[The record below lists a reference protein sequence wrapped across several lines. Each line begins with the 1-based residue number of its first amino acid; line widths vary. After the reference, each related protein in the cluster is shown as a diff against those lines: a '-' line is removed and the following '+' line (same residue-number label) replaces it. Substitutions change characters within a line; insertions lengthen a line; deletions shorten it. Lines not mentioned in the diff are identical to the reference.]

1 MRAATR
7 CCATERGK
15 NMRIDEELVRAASVN
30 PTKKSTQ
37 MSIVQMCEKIEDQT
51 ISLPLYQRDLSW
63 TLDKCIDLLN
73 YQLLGKAPVSPISL
87 NEINNVEACV
97 PQVSFIDREII
108 EDVKYGQL
116 SVVDGQQRLTTNYK
130 AYSNH
135 EDFRNI
141 VLDLGKGRFVK
152 TEIAIKNNQIPVG
165 IVLNKSDSV
174 LFEYAKKKTTI
185 GKPEVMAVL
194 LQVRSKIKN
203 YNYTINSAEDLDE
216 NEQIE
221 WFEVLNN
228 AGSRVS
234 IIQMR
239 FSKLRAHG
247 IDIYK
252 QYTSV
257 FNSRLTDIGYDFF
270 TPEKTTVSY
279 PIAALNPAYE
289 IITGKG
295 HSNNYAPIPSD
306 TKENQLCNLE
316 PNKLRICLE
325 KTLDIQDKVIDFILN
340 NSLKQPDRIDYINY
354 LIGYMVFNGSGM
366 DEDKREKL
374 IAWYNTVDFTNKS
387 NSDRREMY
395 TKLLKL

>member
-1 MRAATR
+1 
-7 CCATERGK
+7 
-15 NMRIDEELVRAASVN
+15 MRISKELVKAASVN

-37 MSIVQMCEKIEDQT
+37 MSIVEMCNKIEEQV

-63 TLDKCIDLLN
+63 TLDKCISLLN
-73 YQLLGKAPVSPISL
+73 YQLLGKAPVSPISM
-87 NEINNVEACV
+87 NVINDIKDCV

-108 EDVKYGQL
+108 DVVERGQF

-130 AYSNH
+130 AYCNH

-141 VLDLGKGRFVK
+141 VLDLGRGRFV
-152 TEIAIKNNQIPVG
+152 ESEQAIRTNQIPVG
-165 IVLNKSDSV
+165 IVLNRDDAV
-174 LFEYAKKKTTI
+174 LFEYANKKSALR
-185 GKPEVMAVL
+185 KPEVTNVL

-216 NEQIE
+216 DEQIE

-239 FSKLRAHG
+239 FSKLKAHG

-257 FNSRLTDIGYDFF
+257 FNNRLIEVGYDFF

-279 PIAALNPAYE
+279 PISALNPAYE
-289 IITGKG
+289 LVMNKV
-295 HSNNYAPIPSD
+295 HSNNFAPIPSD
-306 TKENQLCNLE
+306 TKENQLCNISMEDLKRCIELTLE
-316 PNKLRICLE
+316 VE
-325 KTLDIQDKVIDFILN
+325 DKVIDFIEN
-340 NSLKQPDRIDYINY
+340 NALKQPDRIDYINY
-354 LIGYMVFNGSGM
+354 LIGFFIFNASKI
-366 DEDKREKL
+366 DDKVKARL
-374 IAWYNTVDFTNKS
+374 INWYNTVDFTNKS
-387 NSDRREMY
+387 NTNRRDMY
-395 TKLLKL
+395 TDLIKMNNF

>member
-1 MRAATR
+1 
-7 CCATERGK
+7 
-15 NMRIDEELVRAASVN
+15 MRISKDLIKAASVN

-37 MSIVQMCEKIEDQT
+37 MSIIEMCSKIDDQA

-63 TLDKCIDLLN
+63 TLDKCISLLN
-73 YQLLGKAPVSPISL
+73 YQLLGKAPVAPISMNVINDT
-87 NEINNVEACV
+87 NECV

-108 EDVKYGQL
+108 PGVERGQL

-130 AYSNH
+130 AYCNH
-135 EDFRNI
+135 EDFRNV
-141 VLDLGKGRFVK
+141 VLDLGRGKFV
-152 TEIAIKNNQIPVG
+152 ESEQAIRSNQIPVG
-165 IVLNKSDSV
+165 IVLNKDDAV
-174 LFEYAKKKTTI
+174 LFEYTNSKPSLR
-185 GKPEVMAVL
+185 KPEVTNVL

-203 YNYTINSAEDLDE
+203 YNYTINSADDLNED
-216 NEQIE
+216 EQIE

-239 FSKLRAHG
+239 FSKLKVHG

-257 FNSRLTDIGYDFF
+257 FNNRLLEVGYDFF

-289 IITGKG
+289 IIMNKK
-295 HSNNYAPIPSD
+295 HSNNCAPIPSD
-306 TKENQLCNLE
+306 TKENQLCNIKTE
-316 PNKLRICLE
+316 KLKKCIEL
-325 KTLDIQDKVIDFILN
+325 TLDVEEKVIDFIEN

-354 LIGYMVFNGSGM
+354 LIGFFVFNANKA
-366 DEDKREKL
+366 EDDVREWL
-374 IAWYNTVDFTNKS
+374 IKWYNSVDFTNKS
-387 NSDRREMY
+387 NTERREMY
-395 TKLLKL
+395 SDLIKMKE

>member
-1 MRAATR
+1 
-7 CCATERGK
+7 
-15 NMRIDEELVRAASVN
+15 MRINKELVKAASVN

-37 MSIVQMCEKIEDQT
+37 MSIIEMCSQIEEQV

-63 TLDKCIDLLN
+63 TLDKCIALLN
-73 YQLLGKAPVSPISL
+73 YQLLGKAPVSPISM
-87 NEINNVEACV
+87 NVINDTKDCV

-108 EDVKYGQL
+108 DVVERGQL

-130 AYSNH
+130 AYCNH

-141 VLDLGKGRFVK
+141 VLDLGRGRFV
-152 TEIAIKNNQIPVG
+152 ESEQAIRTNQIPVG
-165 IVLNKSDSV
+165 IVLNRDDTV
-174 LFEYAKKKTTI
+174 LFEYTSNKSALR
-185 GKPEVMAVL
+185 KPEVTNVL

-216 NEQIE
+216 DEQIE

-239 FSKLRAHG
+239 FSKLKAHG

-257 FNSRLTDIGYDFF
+257 FNNRLIEVGYDFF

-289 IITGKG
+289 FVMNKV
-295 HSNNYAPIPSD
+295 HSNNFAPIPSD
-306 TKENQLCNLE
+306 TKENQLCNISTEEL
-316 PNKLRICLE
+316 KRCIAL
-325 KTLDIQDKVIDFILN
+325 TLDVEDKVIDFIEN
-340 NSLKQPDRIDYINY
+340 NALKQPDRIDYINY
-354 LIGYMVFNGSGM
+354 LIGFFIFNASKID
-366 DEDKREKL
+366 DEIKERL
-374 IAWYNTVDFTNKS
+374 INWYNAVDFTNKS
-387 NSDRREMY
+387 NTDRRDMY
-395 TKLLKL
+395 TDLIKMKI